1 MSLDHFFHCER
12 ELRRADRSEGG
23 TFVDLERH
31 LVFKIVCLAS
41 SLLWSL
47 IANASGAAVVSHEG
61 KLESSATLS

>member
-1 MSLDHFFHCER
+1 M
-12 ELRRADRSEGG
+12 
-23 TFVDLERH
+23 DLERH